1 MIVDASPASNTVDV
15 YILRLR
21 QKIEVDPANPLF
33 IRSVRGFGYSFND
46 ALTPVVAA
54 SS

>member
-1 MIVDASPASNTVDV
+1 VDV

-21 QKIEVDPANPLF
+21 HKTELDPANPQL

-46 ALTPVVAA
+46 AVQVAA
-54 SS
+54 VGS